1 MDFGVHGKKEADEPF
16 QEVRRLRL
24 VRDDNFSD
32 STSHRRPGA
41 GGRLLRSNRWLGRR
55 NRPGSLGGSCLPLAE
70 GYQSE

>member
-32 STSHRRPGA
+32 STSHRRAGA
-41 GGRLLRSNRWLGRR
+41 GGRLL
-55 NRPGSLGGSCLPLAE
+55 
-70 GYQSE
+70 